1 MVLAKMAVAAVVA
14 LGAVVARGQEVGGGA
29 PAMAEVRSEVSVV
42 GAEVRVKQVVRWG
55 VRDNAFFAGG
65 LSELVVARFSPGE
78 RTVVLELGQVRE
90 VLRGAGV
97 HPGELV
103 FRGATKVT
111 VTRLDAGAA
120 HAGKPAKIESRDL
133 DEFLDKAG
141 APTGE
146 ARDKVEGAA
155 GKVRSGGGG
164 AEVPRGSAVD
174 AKVDERAELASSTI
188 KPLLRDEVPGVGATF
203 AGVTLREALIRE
215 VTDRL
220 GLKAEDIE
228 IVFDPADERV
238 LKLAGPT
245 FGWSLGQTRLRN
257 LGPVTWSVTLWTES
271 EKVRSTRRV
280 EVVARVRAWQTQVVT
295 RRGLSAGQLVRDE
308 DVEVQRVLVE
318 KLAEERL
325 LSREQVLTMQASKPI
340 APGTVLAVRM
350 LDPVLLVRS
359 GQLVS
364 VLLRQGGIEVRAV
377 AKAVEAGAYGQTI
390 RVRNE
395 QTNDVFQVTVV
406 GPQEAK
412 LGPGALKEE

>member
-55 VRDNAFFAGG
+55 VRDNSFFAGG

-120 HAGKPAKIESRDL
+120 HAGKPAKIESKDL
-133 DEFLDKAG
+133 DDFLDKAG

-146 ARDKVEGAA
+146 AREKVEGAA

-164 AEVPRGSAVD
+164 AEVPRGSAAD

-203 AGVTLREALIRE
+203 AGVTLREALVRE

-280 EVVARVRAWQTQVVT
+280 EVVARVRAWQTQVVA

>member
-14 LGAVVARGQEVGGGA
+14 LGAVFARGQEVGGGA

-55 VRDNAFFAGG
+55 VRDNSFFAGG

-120 HAGKPAKIESRDL
+120 HAGKPAKIESKDL
-133 DEFLDKAG
+133 DDFLDKAG

-146 ARDKVEGAA
+146 AREKVEGAA

-164 AEVPRGSAVD
+164 VEVPRGSAAD
-174 AKVDERAELASSTI
+174 AKVDERAELASSTVR
-188 KPLLRDEVPGVGATF
+188 PLRDEVPGAGATF
-203 AGVTLREALIRE
+203 AGVTLRDALIRE

-280 EVVARVRAWQTQVVT
+280 EVVARVRAWQTQVVA

>member
-164 AEVPRGSAVD
+164 AEVPRGSAAD
-174 AKVDERAELASSTI
+174 AKVDERAELASSTVR
-188 KPLLRDEVPGVGATF
+188 PLRDEVPGVGATF

>member
-55 VRDNAFFAGG
+55 VRDNSFFAGG

-120 HAGKPAKIESRDL
+120 HAGKPAKIESKDL
-133 DEFLDKAG
+133 DDFLDKAG

-146 ARDKVEGAA
+146 AREKVEGAA

-164 AEVPRGSAVD
+164 AEVPRGSAAD
-174 AKVDERAELASSTI
+174 AKVDERAELASSTVR
-188 KPLLRDEVPGVGATF
+188 PLRDEVPGAGATF
-203 AGVTLREALIRE
+203 AGVTLREALVRE

-280 EVVARVRAWQTQVVT
+280 EVVARVRAWQTQVVA

-325 LSREQVLTMQASKPI
+325 LSREQVLTMQAGKPI